1 MGKTITTCL
10 VIMAVAILA
19 LEGTVLATNG
29 DNMIGVSPASR
40 GMGGTGVGMPVGP
53 TDTIFRNPAWLG
65 YYDGF
70 QMSFGGILFMPDVK
84 ARIQNPMGDSGWQT
98 SEADTFGVPEI
109 GLIKRLND
117 RFVFGLG
124 MFGVSGMGVDYRNNP
139 NLQSA
144 MGRNLNMH
152 TNLQFMRFIPGISY
166 QFDDSLSVGGA
177 VHLAYGSL
185 DMGAVM
191 CADASNPNTCWNAS
205 GGQSQDFG
213 IGAQF
218 GIAYRVNKFIFA
230 GITYQSPLAMTYE
243 KIFDTN
249 GDGRYEDMK
258 LTQPQ
263 EVAVGVGIMP
273 LQNLKLTTDLRWINW
288 ADAKGY
294 KDFQW
299 EDQWV
304 IAIGGEFRPVP
315 RLALRAG
322 WNYAKTPIR
331 GKDDLQGYPVSE
343 NNIPDFDS
351 PFGDF
356 NIAFFN
362 LVGFPAIAEHHMTL
376 GVGYDLTESMGID
389 LAYKHAFEKEV
400 SSKGTYYDM
409 GACSAGC
416 PTEISARNG
425 QDAFAVGIN
434 WKF

>member
-1 MGKTITTCL
+1 MKKIMSVLFISLLIIGLTTVCY
-10 VIMAVAILA
+10 
-19 LEGTVLATNG
+19 ATNG
-29 DNMIGVSPASR
+29 DNLMGVSPVSR
-40 GMGGTGVGMPVGP
+40 GMGGAGVGMPVGP
-53 TDTIFRNPAWLG
+53 TDTIFRNPAWMS

-70 QMSFGGILFMPDVK
+70 HMSFGGILFMPDVK

-109 GLIKRLND
+109 GLHTRIND
-117 RFVFGLG
+117 KVVFGLG
-124 MFGVSGMGVDYRNNP
+124 MFGVSGMGVDYRNNDK
-139 NLQSA
+139 LQSA
-144 MGRNLNMH
+144 MGKNLNMH

-166 QFDDSLSVGGA
+166 QINNALSIGGA

-191 CADASNPNTCWNAS
+191 CANAADPNTCWNAG

-213 IGAQF
+213 MGGQV
-218 GIAYRVNKFIFA
+218 GIAYRVSNTIFA
-230 GITYQSPLAMTYE
+230 GLTYQSPLAMTYE
-243 KIFDTN
+243 KVFDTN
-249 GDGRYEDMK
+249 GDGEYEDME

-263 EVAVGVGIMP
+263 EFAIGIGVMP
-273 LQNLKLTTDLRWINW
+273 IQNLKLITDLRWIDW
-288 ADAKGY
+288 SDAKGY

-304 IAIGGEFRPVP
+304 IALGGEFKPIP
-315 RLALRAG
+315 KLALRAG

-331 GKDDLQGYPVSE
+331 EKDGLQGYPVSS
-343 NNIPDFDS
+343 NNIPNFDS

-362 LVGFPAIAEHHMTL
+362 LIGFPAITEHHLTL
-376 GVGYDLTESMGID
+376 GIGYELTGSMSID
-389 LAYKHAFEKEV
+389 LAYKHAFEKEIT
-400 SSKGTYYDM
+400 SKGTYYDM

-416 PTEISARNG
+416 PTTISAKNG
-425 QDAFAVGIN
+425 QDAMAVGIN

>member
-1 MGKTITTCL
+1 MKKIMSVLFISLLIIGLTTVCY
-10 VIMAVAILA
+10 
-19 LEGTVLATNG
+19 ATNG
-29 DNMIGVSPASR
+29 DNLMGVSPVSR
-40 GMGGTGVGMPVGP
+40 GMGGAGVGMPVGP
-53 TDTIFRNPAWLG
+53 TDTIFRNPAWMS

-70 QMSFGGILFMPDVK
+70 HMSFGGILFMPDVK

-109 GLIKRLND
+109 GLHTRIND
-117 RFVFGLG
+117 KVVFGLG
-124 MFGVSGMGVDYRNNP
+124 MFGVSGMGVDYRNNDK
-139 NLQSA
+139 LQSA
-144 MGRNLNMH
+144 MGKNLNMH

-166 QFDDSLSVGGA
+166 QINNALSIGGA

-191 CADASNPNTCWNAS
+191 CANAADPNTCWNAG

-213 IGAQF
+213 MGGQV
-218 GIAYRVNKFIFA
+218 GIAYRVSNTIFA
-230 GITYQSPLAMTYE
+230 GLTYQSPLAMTYE
-243 KIFDTN
+243 KVFDTN
-249 GDGRYEDMK
+249 GDGEYEDME

-263 EVAVGVGIMP
+263 EFAIGIGVMP
-273 LQNLKLTTDLRWINW
+273 IQNLKLITDLRWIDW
-288 ADAKGY
+288 SDAKGY

-304 IAIGGEFRPVP
+304 IALGGEFKPIP
-315 RLALRAG
+315 KLALRAG

-331 GKDDLQGYPVSE
+331 EKDGLQGYPVSS
-343 NNIPDFDS
+343 NNIPNFDS

-362 LVGFPAIAEHHMTL
+362 LIGFPAITEHHLTL
-376 GVGYDLTESMGID
+376 GIGYELTGSMSID
-389 LAYKHAFEKEV
+389 LAYKHAFEKEIT
-400 SSKGTYYDM
+400 SKGTYYDM

-416 PTEISARNG
+416 PTTISAKNG
-425 QDAFAVGIN
+425 QDAIAVGIN

>member
-1 MGKTITTCL
+1 MKKIMSVLFISLLIIGLTTVCY
-10 VIMAVAILA
+10 
-19 LEGTVLATNG
+19 ATNG
-29 DNMIGVSPASR
+29 DNLMGVSPVSR
-40 GMGGTGVGMPVGP
+40 GMGGAGVGMPVGP
-53 TDTIFRNPAWLG
+53 TDTIFRNPAWMS

-70 QMSFGGILFMPDVK
+70 HMSFGGILFMPDVK

-109 GLIKRLND
+109 GLHTRIND
-117 RFVFGLG
+117 KVVFGLG
-124 MFGVSGMGVDYRNNP
+124 MFGVSGMGVDYRNNDK
-139 NLQSA
+139 LQSA
-144 MGRNLNMH
+144 MGKNLNMH

-166 QFDDSLSVGGA
+166 QINNALSIGGA

-191 CADASNPNTCWNAS
+191 CANAADPNTCWNAG

-213 IGAQF
+213 MGGQV
-218 GIAYRVNKFIFA
+218 GIAYRVSNTIFA
-230 GITYQSPLAMTYE
+230 GLTYQSPLAMTYE
-243 KIFDTN
+243 KVFDTN
-249 GDGRYEDMK
+249 GDGEYEDME

-263 EVAVGVGIMP
+263 EFAIGIGVMP
-273 LQNLKLTTDLRWINW
+273 MQNLKLITDLRWIDW
-288 ADAKGY
+288 SDAKGY

-304 IAIGGEFRPVP
+304 IALGGEFKPIP
-315 RLALRAG
+315 KLALRAG

-331 GKDDLQGYPVSE
+331 EKDGLQGYPVSS
-343 NNIPDFDS
+343 NNIPNFDS

-362 LVGFPAIAEHHMTL
+362 LIGFPAITEHHLTL
-376 GVGYDLTESMGID
+376 GIGYELTGSMSID
-389 LAYKHAFEKEV
+389 LAYKHAFEKEIT
-400 SSKGTYYDM
+400 SKGTYYDM

-416 PTEISARNG
+416 PTTISAKNG
-425 QDAFAVGIN
+425 QDAMAVGIN